1 MQGIR
6 FSSLIEHFERELL
19 AEKGDPLTFT
29 VRFLNSNI
37 SHYNWVG
44 IYMVEGSDLVLRT
57 YSGPKATEHTRIKVG
72 YGICGLAAKK
82 GETIIVPDVTKDDRY
97 ISCFLETK
105 SEIVTPIFK
114 AGEVVGEI
122 DIDSDY
128 LDPFTEEDKTF
139 LEKVANLLGRTI

>member
-82 GETIIVPDVTKDDRY
+82 GRNHNRSGRDKGRQVY
-97 ISCFLETK
+97 FLL
-105 SEIVTPIFK
+105 S
-114 AGEVVGEI
+114 G
-122 DIDSDY
+122 
-128 LDPFTEEDKTF
+128 DK
-139 LEKVANLLGRTI
+139 I